1 MTCAICKGEHLTR
14 FLSLGDQPPSDAFLK
29 PNDLHK
35 PEATYPLELFFCET
49 CTLVQ
54 LGYAVDPDILFRDY
68 VYTSGTNNSLRAN
81 LKSLVDTVIQKY
93 SVTKGDFVVDV
104 GSNDG
109 TLLKNYLP
117 YGISVLGIDPSSAA
131 LLAQEKNIP
140 TVHDYFNEETA
151 TVVRGKYGA
160 AKIVTATNVFAHVV
174 ALDSFMRGILALL
187 DDKGV
192 FVSESGY
199 VVDMVEGLQYDSIY
213 HEHLRYYSV
222 TSLVSLFAQFGMEII
237 DIERIPI
244 HGGSLRVS
252 AARKGVHPVKTSAA
266 SLLALEKEGGYTDI
280 SIYRTFAENVARTK
294 EKLLAIVSSLK
305 RDGAH
310 IVGIGAPAKGNTLL
324 NYCHLDAQTIDYLTE
339 KSPLKI
345 GLYSPGMHIPVVDEA
360 RLFEAHPEA
369 AILLSWNI
377 AEELKKKLRQNGYR
391 GKFIVPNPVPR
402 ILPD

>member
-1 MTCAICKGEHLTR
+1 MICVICKGECVTR

-29 PNDLHK
+29 PDDLHK

-81 LKSLVDTVIQKY
+81 FKSLVETIIQKY
-93 SVTKGDFVVDV
+93 KIVKGDFVVDV

-109 TLLKNYLP
+109 TLLANYLP

-131 LLAQEKNIP
+131 LLAQEKNVP
-140 TVHDYFNEETA
+140 TLNDYFNEETA
-151 TVVRGKYGA
+151 KVVREKYGG
-160 AKIVTATNVFAHVV
+160 AKIITATNVFAHVV
-174 ALDSFMRGILALL
+174 ALDSFMRGILTLL

-252 AARKGVHPVKTSAA
+252 AARKGVYPVETSVA
-266 SLLALEKEGGYTDI
+266 SLVALEKERGYTTI
-280 SIYRTFAENVARTK
+280 SIYRTFAEDVARTRD
-294 EKLLAIVSSLK
+294 KLLDIVSSLK
-305 RDGAH
+305 QEGAR

-324 NYCHLDAQTIDYLTE
+324 NYCRLDTHMIEYLTE

-360 RLFEAHPEA
+360 QLFEDNPEA

-402 ILPD
+402 VLPD